1 MMASMITRCL
11 LLVAPSAPWLLTNP
25 PAAAYTASRHRSVV
39 ACDEPFSRI
48 DRTIGE
54 ILDEE
59 RSDEL
64 PALLG
69 RRLDVLTD
77 PSFLARI
84 EERRA
89 SAPPGRREELERVGE
104 VVVTFLEALTS
115 QVSALQPELE
125 EEERAAQ
132 EMTTRA
138 AEAAAKARATNRPVD
153 SGARPTPRRTTAAPG
168 DMQAA
173 AAPGMEEADAL
184 AREKRA
190 KYRFLVERLLDA
202 AKAGTNKLDALLRE
216 ERARLNREFFEHMRW
231 EVEEQT
237 KAKNR
242 RMLDILEVVV
252 QRACIEV
259 EEGRTEVALLSALL
273 QTRNPT
279 ARSEMYAR
287 ELALTSPRVQAAFAQ
302 LVRETQL
309 ELEKAVMRGQQ
320 VDGEL
325 LQMLRVIS
333 AEATNHIALP

>member
-1 MMASMITRCL
+1 MITRCL

-115 QVSALQPELE
+115 QVGALQPELE

-138 AEAAAKARATNRPVD
+138 AEAAAKAARDAQLPPPPAFSGRDGLPSLRWLSGFCARWGLERVPRAPVKLVAPTRSAVNAWFVVWEDVCRRFGITADRAWNMDEVPPPPPHTGHCARGHPRPH
-153 SGARPTPRRTTAAPG
+153 TPHPLATTTAYI
-168 DMQAA
+168 D
-173 AAPGMEEADAL
+173 
-184 AREKRA
+184 
-190 KYRFLVERLLDA
+190 V
-202 AKAGTNKLDALLRE
+202 
-216 ERARLNREFFEHMRW
+216 
-231 EVEEQT
+231 
-237 KAKNR
+237 
-242 RMLDILEVVV
+242 
-252 QRACIEV
+252 
-259 EEGRTEVALLSALL
+259 
-273 QTRNPT
+273 
-279 ARSEMYAR
+279 
-287 ELALTSPRVQAAFAQ
+287 
-302 LVRETQL
+302 
-309 ELEKAVMRGQQ
+309 
-320 VDGEL
+320 
-325 LQMLRVIS
+325 
-333 AEATNHIALP
+333 

>member
-1 MMASMITRCL
+1 MTWEKGDKQKPFNFCVLPRPRHQLFLCTR
-11 LLVAPSAPWLLTNP
+11 VSRMFPRQVVFGQSVFSPERP
-25 PAAAYTASRHRSVV
+25 P
-39 ACDEPFSRI
+39 
-48 DRTIGE
+48 TI
-54 ILDEE
+54 I
-59 RSDEL
+59 RY
-64 PALLG
+64 
-69 RRLDVLTD
+69 
-77 PSFLARI
+77 
-84 EERRA
+84 
-89 SAPPGRREELERVGE
+89 
-104 VVVTFLEALTS
+104 VVTGKGATKKAIKPTAAKSHKAEEIAKAGRG
-115 QVSALQPELE
+115 QLE

-153 SGARPTPRRTTAAPG
+153 SGARPTPRRTAAAPG

-279 ARSEMYAR
+279 ARSEMYER

>member
-1 MMASMITRCL
+1 MVRSITRCL
-11 LLVAPSAPWLLTNP
+11 LLVAPSAAWLLTNP
-25 PAAAYTASRHRSVV
+25 SAAAHTASRHRSVV

-59 RSDEL
+59 RSDAL

-104 VVVTFLEALTS
+104 VVVTFLEALTL

-132 EMTTRA
+132 AMTSRA
-138 AEAAAKARATNRPVD
+138 AEAAAKARITSRLVD

-173 AAPGMEEADAL
+173 AAPGMEEAL

-216 ERARLNREFFEHMRW
+216 ERARLDREFFEHMRW

-279 ARSEMYAR
+279 ARSEMYER